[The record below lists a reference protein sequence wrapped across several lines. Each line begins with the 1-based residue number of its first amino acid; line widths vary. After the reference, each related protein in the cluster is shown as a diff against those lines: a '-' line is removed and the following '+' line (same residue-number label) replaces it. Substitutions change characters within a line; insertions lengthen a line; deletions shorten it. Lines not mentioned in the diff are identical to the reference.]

1 MSQSNN
7 HTSHG
12 QSLSNATGPNA
23 DHAQTTEGHEPKTE
37 ADTQSSDWKK
47 RSQSSQDFAGS
58 NDDGIQTTEG
68 GHKRMKVDNEENR
81 HQLEVDHQVN
91 NSATPSQSLNNT
103 QSVSSPYPFNRVG
116 T

>member
-12 QSLSNATGPNA
+12 QSLSNVTGPNA
-23 DHAQTTEGHEPKTE
+23 DHAQTTEGHEPKTQT
-37 ADTQSSDWKK
+37 DTQSSDWKK
-47 RSQSSQDFAGS
+47 RSQSSQDVAGP

-68 GHKRMKVDNEENR
+68 GHKRMKVDNEESR

-91 NSATPSQSLNNT
+91 NSATHSQSLNNT
-103 QSVSSPYPFNRVG
+103 QSVPSPYPFNRVG

>member
-1 MSQSNN
+1 MSQSHD
-7 HTSHG
+7 HTSQG
-12 QSLSNATGPNA
+12 RSLSNVTGSKNG
-23 DHAQTTEGHEPKTE
+23 HAQTTEGHEPKTE
-37 ADTQSSDWKK
+37 ADSQSSNWKK
-47 RSQSSQDFAGS
+47 RSQSSHDVAGS

-68 GHKRMKVDNEENR
+68 GHKRMKVDNEENH

-103 QSVSSPYPFNRVG
+103 QSVPSPYPFNRMG